1 MLGTCIAF
9 YVVIGDLG
17 SNFFARLLG
26 FQVNQSSLH
35 CSCCAGS
42 APSSLKWSSVC
53 SEGHELL
60 WGHLQGSFSG
70 SEVEETIRCA
80 KPPLRHCQQNTPLIL
95 VAINS
100 GAD

>member
-1 MLGTCIAF
+1 MIGLMLGTCIAF

-26 FQVNQSSLH
+26 FQVNKSLLH

-42 APSSLKWSSVC
+42 GPSSLKWSSVC

-60 WGHLQGSFSG
+60 WGGTSRGALVTQKYKKQSD
-70 SEVEETIRCA
+70 V
-80 KPPLRHCQQNTPLIL
+80 QNLP
-95 VAINS
+95 
-100 GAD
+100 